1 MHRCALA
8 EGETG
13 RCRARKNIG
22 GIIRAVNYGRLTAIA
37 LDPIEKKPLARFYPG
52 TMILSVGSYGCNMSC
67 PFCQNAAISMASA
80 ESAQTRLVKPDE
92 LAEVAIS
99 LKEKGNIGVA
109 FTYNEPLVGYEYVK
123 DAAKTVKRRGMKTV
137 AVTNGAASLEVLAE
151 LRPWIDA
158 YNIDLKSFSSSYYQ
172 KLGGDLEMVKAF
184 IKEAVKDA
192 HVELTTL
199 IVPKGN
205 DSEEEMAALSSWVGS
220 LDRSITLHLS
230 RFFPAAAMS
239 GHAPTEIATLHRL
252 REIALKNLDEVILG
266 NV

>member
-1 MHRCALA
+1 
-8 EGETG
+8 
-13 RCRARKNIG
+13 
-22 GIIRAVNYGRLTAIA
+22 
-37 LDPIEKKPLARFYPG
+37 
-52 TMILSVGSYGCNMSC
+52 
-67 PFCQNAAISMASA
+67 
-80 ESAQTRLVKPDE
+80 
-92 LAEVAIS
+92 
-99 LKEKGNIGVA
+99 
-109 FTYNEPLVGYEYVK
+109 
-123 DAAKTVKRRGMKTV
+123 
-137 AVTNGAASLEVLAE
+137 
-151 LRPWIDA
+151 
-158 YNIDLKSFSSSYYQ
+158 
-172 KLGGDLEMVKAF
+172 MVKAF

>member
-158 YNIDLKSFSSSYYQ
+158 YNIDLKAS
-172 KLGGDLEMVKAF
+172 
-184 IKEAVKDA
+184 
-192 HVELTTL
+192 
-199 IVPKGN
+199 
-205 DSEEEMAALSSWVGS
+205 
-220 LDRSITLHLS
+220 
-230 RFFPAAAMS
+230 AAAITKS
-239 GHAPTEIATLHRL
+239 SA
-252 REIALKNLDEVILG
+252 VIWRWSKPSSKRR
-266 NV
+266 